1 MNRIVY
7 FSFRV
12 LSVPVLAGLLSGCAP
27 TQYIQLQPVSG
38 PVSSVGGRLVTKA
51 DADSV
56 EVVASY
62 EREDMEYIALDV
74 EIKNRTSAPLLI
86 DPATFQVEL
95 LDRNRKPLNLQGDVS
110 FAQAADPEY
119 EAGRTEFRI
128 RKEERRLKTA
138 KILNTVLLVAVVAS
152 DITTSTSRSTNR
164 DYSSW
169 ASNRISHDVAYNLI
183 QAKRVIDRGVFADRM
198 QRYQFEGYRWQELAM
213 KRAQVKPGESV
224 RGFVYLPKV
233 KKAAFLNVRYP
244 TASGTSIQLL
254 FEQTLSKFKPRQ

>member
-1 MNRIVY
+1 MNRLVY
-7 FSFRV
+7 VSFRV
-12 LSVPVLAGLLSGCAP
+12 LSVTVLAGWLSGCTP
-27 TQYIQLQPVSG
+27 TQYVQLQPVSG
-38 PVSSVGGRLVTKA
+38 PVSSINGRLVTKG

-74 EIKNRTSAPLLI
+74 EIKNRTAAPLLI
-86 DPATFQVEL
+86 DPATFHVDL
-95 LDRNRKPLNLQGDVS
+95 LDINRKPLNRQGVS
-110 FAQAADPEY
+110 TSTQAVDPDY
-119 EAGRTEFRI
+119 EAGRTDFKI
-128 RKEERRLKTA
+128 KKEERRLKTA
-138 KILNTVLLVAVVAS
+138 KILNTVMLVAVVAS

-164 DYSSW
+164 DYSTW

-198 QRYQFEGYRWQELAM
+198 QRYQFEGYRWRELAM
-213 KRAQVKPGESV
+213 KRSQVQPGESV

-233 KKAAFLNVRYP
+233 KEAAFLNVTYP

-254 FEQTLSKFKPRQ
+254 FEQTLSKIKPR